1 MSHNI
6 NQIKVVI
13 FCCIIVLCGFVYY
26 AYDMYSAHSDPI
38 ESQLDDIKVHH
49 KDKKRSVS
57 SSKAQKH
64 YESINKFSQS
74 SRNTRKSQGYIIS
87 YNVYEQ
93 QTAAARNLWGL
104 QLWANTV
111 GMKVVEP
118 FIGNKSMSFEPI
130 TKKNSNPMRFRDMY
144 DIEYWNKQC
153 MSRGCAKLV
162 PWKEFLSR
170 ASKNIVF
177 VQLCGHRFFGCHT
190 QIKNKPNPHEALM
203 SISSRRRGIS
213 SKATKYF
220 SNLGY
225 KFVRWVSIE
234 FNQSTP
240 MSLQEFSQYIF
251 DQYDI
256 SDVTV
261 MFEVWLGIRDSRVHL
276 QGFKPVS
283 TDASVGIGLLPSKK
297 MVADSERYL
306 EHVRQSGGKYF
317 GIMVRVQRAFLKMKS
332 QNNYKTTDGVNFM
345 KDCAKNLSNL
355 EELRNNKN
363 WDRTLA
369 IDLGNFGSCAYRRPK
384 GKEKEEE
391 VLYDDFFKAV
401 YGNSW
406 TIEEFEK
413 SFTKYLGTN
422 SPAYIAQVQRTIA
435 ARSDCIVLV
444 GGGSSFQ
451 AAAIAFYKNFHPDV
465 QKQCIIKHCY
475 LGVNLDLKQ
484 FRN

>member
-13 FCCIIVLCGFVYY
+13 FCCIIILCGIVYY

-49 KDKKRSVS
+49 KDKQHSVP
-57 SSKAQKH
+57 SSKAQER
-64 YESINKFSQS
+64 YESINIFSQS
-74 SRNTRKSQGYIIS
+74 SRNTRKSQGYIIP
-87 YNVYEQ
+87 YNLYEQ

-118 FIGNKSMSFEPI
+118 FINNKSMSFEPI
-130 TKKNSNPMRFRDMY
+130 TKNISNPMRFSDLY

-153 MSRGCAKLV
+153 MSRGCAELV

-177 VQLCGHRFFGCHT
+177 VQLCGHRLLPCHT
-190 QIKNKPNPHEALM
+190 KIKSKANPHDALM
-203 SISSRRRGIS
+203 SISSGRRGIS

-220 SNLGY
+220 SDLGF
-225 KFVRWVSIE
+225 KFVRWVSVE

-283 TDASVGIGLLPSKK
+283 TNASVSIGLLPSKK

-306 EHVRQSGGKYF
+306 EHVRQNGGKYF
-317 GIMVRVQRAFLKMKS
+317 GIMVRVQRAYLKMKS
-332 QNNYKTTDGVNFM
+332 QINYKTTDGINFM
-345 KDCAKNLSNL
+345 KDCAKNLTNL

-369 IDLGNFGSCAYRRPK
+369 IDLGNFGSCAYRRSQSK
-384 GKEKEEE
+384 QKEEE

-406 TIEEFEK
+406 TIEEFEN

-422 SPAYIAQVQRTIA
+422 NPTYIAQVQRTIA

-444 GGGSSFQ
+444 GGGSTFQ
-451 AAAIAFYKNFHPDV
+451 AATIAFYKNFHPDV